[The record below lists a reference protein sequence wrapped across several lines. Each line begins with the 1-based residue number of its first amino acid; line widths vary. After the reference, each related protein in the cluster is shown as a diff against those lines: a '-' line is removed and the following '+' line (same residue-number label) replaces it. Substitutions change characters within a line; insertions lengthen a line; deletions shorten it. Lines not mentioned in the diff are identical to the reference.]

1 MSSSAFRGRARA
13 YGDRFQRNSTPWI
26 QKRNVQQAPPPPP
39 RGEIIATIYQSDLQ
53 ADKSDTTAKITNG
66 QYLTS
71 YNWLTGI
78 EPRIIIPGKIAYHQ
92 NLDIVKEHC
101 TANTSMP
108 NRRATGM
115 DSALNPN
122 ETEGRLR
129 TILASKPDFSLQ
141 SVDIVA
147 CGSTLGNLLRFIR
160 GKDKSFRILVEV
172 VGTTVFFMRRENSP
186 DEVIPDVRGYGHT
199 FPEAYTTWSAK
210 VKGSESHQRVMKY
223 DFAGMSCLVRFEA
236 DGYLPPPTQNHS
248 SRTPGEDPTEVEDN
262 LLSSVERATISNVPS
277 SGGSK
282 TEPKSLNISTG
293 GERISQSAIFD
304 LKTRS
309 IRKKDEDTLDIELP
323 RLWISQIPNFILA
336 HHKAGV
342 FNDIQVVN
350 VWERVTQWEQ
360 DQQATLAKFAEL
372 LNKIV
377 SFARSSESGRFEII
391 HEDSAAVLE
400 LRAQCA
406 DAGRVLPA
414 SVAKEWSD
422 EVSDSDGDSS
432 KDSF

>member
-1 MSSSAFRGRARA
+1 MSSSAFRGRPRT
-13 YGDRFQRNSTPWI
+13 YGNRFQRNSTSWI
-26 QKRNVQQAPPPPP
+26 QKRNIQQTPPPPL
-39 RGEIIATIYQSDLQ
+39 GEIIATIYQSDLQ

-78 EPRIIIPGKIAYHQ
+78 EPRIIIPGEPPAWTPLSTPTQLKEDSGVYYRDQ
-92 NLDIVKEHC
+92 NAARYASYPMEPMVQ
-101 TANTSMP
+101 A
-108 NRRATGM
+108 
-115 DSALNPN
+115 
-122 ETEGRLR
+122 
-129 TILASKPDFSLQ
+129 ILASKPDFSLQ

-160 GKDKSFRILVEV
+160 GEDKPFRILVEV

-186 DEVIPDVRGYGHT
+186 DEVIPDIYGYGHT

-248 SRTPGEDPTEVEDN
+248 SRSSGEDPTEAEDN
-262 LLSSVERATISNVPS
+262 LLSSIERATISNLPS
-277 SGGSK
+277 SGLSK
-282 TEPKSLNISTG
+282 TDPKSLNISAG

-309 IRKKDEDTLDIELP
+309 IRKKDEDTLDKELP

-342 FNDIQVVN
+342 FNDIQVLDVR
-350 VWERVTQWEQ
+350 ERVTQWEQ

-414 SVAKEWSD
+414 PVAKEWSD
-422 EVSDSDGDSS
+422 EVLDSDGDSS
-432 KDSF
+432 DDSF